1 MSQDEVMDFEQALG
15 RLEQIVAELDAGEL
29 SLDKALALFEEGMAL
44 RKLCTERLKKAEA
57 VVEQYLEQETEATA
71 QGVEE

>member
-29 SLDKALALFEEGMAL
+29 SLDEALALFEEGMAL

-71 QGVEE
+71 QGAEE